1 MKKHTAIV
9 PQKRTSRFVLFLLVL
24 GFFLFSLFLCART
37 FLIPHYMRESAHLFG
52 HGEYTAARSFYKKI
66 LLLDPHNAYA
76 WDWLV
81 YTYANE
87 GRYHEAR
94 AIAQKALQAIPDDIS
109 LHITLGDVYMKEARY
124 DEAKEF
130 FSFVRFHKDR
140 AVREK
145 YLYMWPAYKTGM
157 RKLATAH
164 EKSGDI
170 EKARM
175 ILEELISVYPDDE
188 VLREQVLRVA
198 KKEGTA

>member
-1 MKKHTAIV
+1 MTKNTATA
-9 PQKRTSRFVLFLLVL
+9 PQKRTSRLVSSVLVL
-24 GFFLFSLFLCART
+24 GFFLLSLFLCART
-37 FLIPHYMRESAHLFG
+37 FLIPHYMRESAHLFE
-52 HGEYTAARSFYKKI
+52 HGEYTAARSLYKKI
-66 LLLDPHNAYA
+66 LLLDPRNAYA

-109 LHITLGDVYMKEARY
+109 VHITVGDVYMKEAKY

-130 FSFVRFHKDR
+130 FSFVRVNKDR
-140 AVREK
+140 ALREE

-164 EKSGDI
+164 EKSGDS

-175 ILEELISVYPDDE
+175 ILEELVEVYPDDE
-188 VLREQVLRVA
+188 VLREQLLQVA
-198 KKEGTA
+198 KKEGTV